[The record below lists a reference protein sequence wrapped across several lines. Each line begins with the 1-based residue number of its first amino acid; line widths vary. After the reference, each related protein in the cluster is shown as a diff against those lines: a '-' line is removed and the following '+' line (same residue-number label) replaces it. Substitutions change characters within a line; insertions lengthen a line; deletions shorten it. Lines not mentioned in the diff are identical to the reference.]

1 MGCYG
6 SLGDNIGAAITT
18 GFLGWKGRGFG
29 KGLTSSTTFFCYQKL
44 ILSLMLISSK
54 NINLNAI
61 WCNKG

>member
-6 SLGDNIGAAITT
+6 SFGDNMGAAIT
-18 GFLGWKGRGFG
+18 GFLVWKGRGFG

-54 NINLNAI
+54 NINLNTI
-61 WCNKG
+61 